1 MKLNRHHK
9 SAMRTIA
16 LAAGLNV
23 TLGASFGLADGCGI
37 WNGLYFSTTTASTV
51 GYGDI
56 TPRGWLPHILA
67 AVIML
72 TVLPL
77 LSATYTLIT
86 AGLTADHIDLRHE
99 QVKQHVTDTL
109 EGKK

>member
-1 MKLNRHHK
+1 MALNRHHK
-9 SAMRTIA
+9 NALRTIGM
-16 LAAGLNV
+16 AAMLNGV
-23 TLGASFGLADGCGI
+23 LGVSFGLADGCGI

-109 EGKK
+109 GGRQ